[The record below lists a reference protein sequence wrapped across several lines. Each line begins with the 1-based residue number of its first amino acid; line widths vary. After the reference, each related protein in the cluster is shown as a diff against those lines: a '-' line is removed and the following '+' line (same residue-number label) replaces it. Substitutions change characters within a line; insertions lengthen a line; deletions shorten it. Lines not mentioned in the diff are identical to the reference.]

1 MYGIE
6 FEALKNFVS
15 NTTIL
20 FVYLVPKG
28 MCKPKYSNKDFFPLA
43 NVIIKKTPLHNGN
56 SSIKS
61 PITELGVGHAFEPGQ
76 CRVNMNSMI
85 CDFCSFIKV

>member
-28 MCKPKYSNKDFFPLA
+28 MCKPQFSNKDFFPLA

-56 SSIKS
+56 SPMPLSLES
-61 PITELGVGHAFEPGQ
+61 VESYQ
-76 CRVNMNSMI
+76 VN
-85 CDFCSFIKV
+85 DL